1 MKHTGDAFAMLRQAL
16 QYRLENPIPSTPH
29 CTVRII
35 AAIMQLQRFEIAT
48 LSFENCRTHLTA
60 ALELFQRLLSS
71 HITIDQACPHERLNA
86 MMQALR
92 PSENGFIAH
101 PPHVASSEQAAFRFT
116 SALLAVDDILASTL
130 AQEPPSLY
138 EYHGAIFGNRESIE
152 NLVDLENVNGCQ
164 NWVFLELGKI
174 AVLDAWKQQCKRA
187 GNLDVMEL
195 AQRAMSIRDSIQ
207 SRLMRLSTDPCA
219 IPEPNR
225 AMMDLFTTDYLE
237 RTLRSVGQVSVVT
250 RVVCISRLQT
260 FELTADNLRLP

>member
-1 MKHTGDAFAMLRQAL
+1 
-16 QYRLENPIPSTPH
+16 
-29 CTVRII
+29 
-35 AAIMQLQRFEIAT
+35 MQLQRFEIAT

-71 HITIDQACPHERLNA
+71 HVTIDQVNPEARINV

-101 PPHVASSEQAAFRFT
+101 PPHVSSSEQAAFRFT
-116 SALLAVDDILASTL
+116 TALLAVDDVLASTL
-130 AQEPPSLY
+130 AQQSPSLY
-138 EYHGAIFGNRESIE
+138 EYHEAIFGSHGSTE
-152 NLVDLENVNGCQ
+152 NFMDLENINGCQ
-164 NWVFLELGKI
+164 NWVFEELGKI

-187 GNLDVMEL
+187 GNLDVIEL
-195 AQRAMSIRDSIQ
+195 AHRAVSIRDSIQ
-207 SRLMRLSTDPCA
+207 NRLVRLSTDPCA

-250 RVVCISRLQT
+250 RVVCLSRLQI
-260 FELTADNLRLP
+260 FEIH